1 MTSRILLLISVITAL
16 LIYLS
21 IGGFDNLTKQSFS
34 SFYKGEKDEKD
45 ENFIL
50 NLNTRTDELL
60 NLNSL
65 SASELNLLAMNLL
78 ADGHY
83 DQSYKV
89 LNKYIAAYPDQ
100 IDAEIYAAYA
110 EVQYLINDLSFNANI
125 VKNLEKSLYLD
136 PSNHKALTM
145 KGLYLFSQS
154 EFELALKSW
163 SVALE
168 NVDSE
173 DEKKSLILVMN
184 TALKEL
190 EIKKNNSK

>member
-34 SFYKGEKDEKD
+34 SFYKGEKDE
-45 ENFIL
+45 NFIL

-60 NLNSL
+60 NLKSL

-89 LNKYIAAYPDQ
+89 LNKYIAVYPDQ

-110 EVQYLINDLSFNANI
+110 EVQYLINDLTFNANI
-125 VKNLEKSLYLD
+125 LKNLEKSLYLD

>member
-1 MTSRILLLISVITAL
+1 MTSRILLLISVIIAL

-34 SFYKGEKDEKD
+34 SFYKGEKD

-89 LNKYIAAYPDQ
+89 LNKYIAVYPDQ

-110 EVQYLINDLSFNANI
+110 EIQYLINDLSFNTNI
-125 VKNLEKSLYLD
+125 LKNLEKSLYLD
-136 PSNHKALTM
+136 TSNHKALTM

-173 DEKKSLILVMN
+173 DQKKSLILVMN

>member
-1 MTSRILLLISVITAL
+1 MISVITAL

-34 SFYKGEKDEKD
+34 SFYKGEKD

-78 ADGHY
+78 ADGYY

-125 VKNLEKSLYLD
+125 LKNLEKSLYLD

-173 DEKKSLILVMN
+173 DQKKSLILVMN

>member
-34 SFYKGEKDEKD
+34 SFYKGEKDE
-45 ENFIL
+45 NCIL

-89 LNKYIAAYPDQ
+89 LNKYIAVYPDQ

-125 VKNLEKSLYLD
+125 LKSLEKSLYLD
-136 PSNHKALTM
+136 PSNHQALTM

-173 DEKKSLILVMN
+173 DQKKSLILVMN

>member
-34 SFYKGEKDEKD
+34 SFYKGEKDE
-45 ENFIL
+45 NFIF

>member
-1 MTSRILLLISVITAL
+1 MTSRILLLISVIIAL

-34 SFYKGEKDEKD
+34 SFYKGEKD

-83 DQSYKV
+83 DQSYKF
-89 LNKYIAAYPDQ
+89 LNKYIAVYPDQ

-110 EVQYLINDLSFNANI
+110 EVQYLINDLTFNANI
-125 VKNLEKSLYLD
+125 LKNLEKSLYLD

-173 DEKKSLILVMN
+173 DQKKSLILVMN

>member
-1 MTSRILLLISVITAL
+1 MTSRILLLISVIIAL

-21 IGGFDNLTKQSFS
+21 IGGFDNLTKQSFG
-34 SFYKGEKDEKD
+34 SFYKGEKD

-65 SASELNLLAMNLL
+65 SASELNLFAMNLL
-78 ADGHY
+78 ADGYY

-89 LNKYIAAYPDQ
+89 LNKYITVYPDQ

-173 DEKKSLILVMN
+173 DQKKSLILVMN

>member
-1 MTSRILLLISVITAL
+1 MTTRILLLISVIIAL
-16 LIYLS
+16 IIYLS
-21 IGGFDNLTKQSFS
+21 IGGFDNLTKQSFN
-34 SFYKGEKDEKD
+34 SFYKSEKK
-45 ENFIL
+45 ENFFLDLDSRI
-50 NLNTRTDELL
+50 DELL
-60 NLNSL
+60 SLNSL

-78 ADGHY
+78 ADGYY

-89 LNKYIAAYPDQ
+89 LDKYIDVFPDQ
-100 IDAEIYAAYA
+100 IDSETYAAYA
-110 EVQYLINDLSFNANI
+110 ETQYLINNLSFNANI
-125 VKNLEKSLYLD
+125 LKDLERSLYLD

-173 DEKKSLILVMN
+173 DQKKSLILVMN

>member
-21 IGGFDNLTKQSFS
+21 IGGFDNLIKQSFS
-34 SFYKGEKDEKD
+34 SFYKGEKD

-89 LNKYIAAYPDQ
+89 LNKYIAVYPDQ

-110 EVQYLINDLSFNANI
+110 EIQYLINDLSFNANI
-125 VKNLEKSLYLD
+125 LKNLEKSLYLD

>member
-1 MTSRILLLISVITAL
+1 MCIRDS
-16 LIYLS
+16 
-21 IGGFDNLTKQSFS
+21 
-34 SFYKGEKDEKD
+34 
-45 ENFIL
+45 
-50 NLNTRTDELL
+50 TRTDELL

-78 ADGHY
+78 ADGYY

-89 LNKYIAAYPDQ
+89 LNKYIAVYPDQ

-125 VKNLEKSLYLD
+125 LKSLEKSLYLD

-173 DEKKSLILVMN
+173 DQKKSLILVMN

>member
-34 SFYKGEKDEKD
+34 YFYKGEKD

-78 ADGHY
+78 ADGYY

-89 LNKYIAAYPDQ
+89 LNKYIAVYPDQ

-110 EVQYLINDLSFNANI
+110 EVQYLINDLSFNENI

-173 DEKKSLILVMN
+173 DQKKSLFLVMN
-184 TALKEL
+184 TAIKEL

>member
-1 MTSRILLLISVITAL
+1 MTSRILLLISVIIAL

-34 SFYKGEKDEKD
+34 SFYKGEKDE
-45 ENFIL
+45 NFTL

-89 LNKYIAAYPDQ
+89 LNKYIAVYPDQ

-110 EVQYLINDLSFNANI
+110 EIQYLINDLSFNANI
-125 VKNLEKSLYLD
+125 LKNLEKSLYLD

>member
-1 MTSRILLLISVITAL
+1 MTSRILLLISVIIAL

-21 IGGFDNLTKQSFS
+21 IGGFDNLIKYSFS
-34 SFYKGEKDEKD
+34 SFYKSEKD

-78 ADGHY
+78 ADGYY

-89 LNKYIAAYPDQ
+89 LNKYIAVYPDQ

-110 EVQYLINDLSFNANI
+110 EIQYLINDLSFNANI
-125 VKNLEKSLYLD
+125 LKNLEKSLYLD

-173 DEKKSLILVMN
+173 DQKKSLILVMN

>member
-1 MTSRILLLISVITAL
+1 M
-16 LIYLS
+16 
-21 IGGFDNLTKQSFS
+21 
-34 SFYKGEKDEKD
+34 
-45 ENFIL
+45 
-50 NLNTRTDELL
+50 
-60 NLNSL
+60 
-65 SASELNLLAMNLL
+65 
-78 ADGHY
+78 
-83 DQSYKV
+83 
-89 LNKYIAAYPDQ
+89 
-100 IDAEIYAAYA
+100 
-110 EVQYLINDLSFNANI
+110 
-125 VKNLEKSLYLD
+125 EKSLYLD

-154 EFELALKSW
+154 EFELALNNW

>member
-34 SFYKGEKDEKD
+34 SFYKGEKDE
-45 ENFIL
+45 NFIF

-145 KGLYLFSQS
+145 NGLYLFSQS

-173 DEKKSLILVMN
+173 DQKKSLILVMN